1 MKTAAW
7 AIVALLL
14 WWLVA
19 TIGCGGAACV
29 PYILFFYLPFWLP
42 IVGYSAGSEWISQRF
57 AARWSPLSFVG
68 LMVVGG
74 GYLLYIL
81 KGRYPL
87 LFVDAEHSM
96 VPVGIIIKPT
106 AAIIALYLIK
116 VIYDRWTLTVR
127 NRQA

>member
-19 TIGCGGAACV
+19 TIGCGGAACL

-42 IVGYSAGSEWISQRF
+42 IVAYSAGSEWVSRKF
-57 AARWSPLSFVG
+57 AAQWSPLCFVG

-74 GYLLYIL
+74 GFLMYVL
-81 KGRYPL
+81 KGRFPQ
-87 LFVDAEHSM
+87 LFVGGEGSM
-96 VPVGIIIKPT
+96 LPRQIIIKPT
-106 AAIIALYLIK
+106 GAVVGLYLIK
-116 VIYDRWTLTVR
+116 VIYDRWTVAVQ
-127 NRQA
+127 RQA